1 MLRVLAVMSGYLRV
15 CSLLFCILPVVSQ
28 AAPQCQPQTD
38 YERLYCQIK
47 AKDASVSLPSFED
60 FRRNDPQVQALLL
73 KRPAARW
80 GFAVPS
86 PKTAPRPETST
97 APKSSAPATP
107 AATEPPPKKSPASGG
122 TGLSD
127 CALQGDSIRCP
138 GRQFELISNQPN
150 RALPDG
156 VLSEENKLGLPSF
169 TGDLNDEASVRQYL
183 STAYDRYIVKMLEI
197 GLGGATMS
205 FTRFYN
211 GFWRH
216 QSQGVDY
223 AQRMEST
230 YHYLKQDKKTL
241 AVKARLHSKL
251 PANLDNC
258 GAINGDILVCDDVA
272 TSWVFV
278 RAR

>member
-1 MLRVLAVMSGYLRV
+1 LVLLGMA
-15 CSLLFCILPVVSQ
+15 PVVSQ
-28 AAPQCQPQTD
+28 AAPQCQPQTE
-38 YERLYCQIK
+38 YEKLYCQIK
-47 AKDASVSLPSFED
+47 AKDANVALPSFED

-80 GFAVPS
+80 GLAVPS
-86 PKTAPRPETST
+86 PKVAPRPENSA
-97 APKSSAPATP
+97 APKASAQVTPPAI
-107 AATEPPPKKSPASGG
+107 EPPSRKSPAFGN
-122 TGLSD
+122 TGLGE
-127 CALQGDSIRCP
+127 CILQGDSIRCP
-138 GRQFELISNQPN
+138 GRQFELVSNQPN
-150 RALPDG
+150 RALPNG

-169 TGDLNDEASVRQYL
+169 TGDLKDEVSVRRYL

-258 GAINGDILVCDDVA
+258 SAVNGDILVCDDVA

-278 RAR
+278 RAG